1 MSDKGR
7 NALKKILIARVNID
21 VWLYHF
27 TYLPFIRLCVLFS
40 SKRTIEYY
48 LKICYNYN
56 VNARKFTKNVKKLP
70 KNAKKFTVKVK
81 YFTLLVFT
89 KTKHSSI
96 ILDTDKRD

>member
-40 SKRTIEYY
+40 SERTIEYY

-56 VNARKFTKNVKKLP
+56 VNARKFTKNV
-70 KNAKKFTVKVK
+70 KKFTVKVK